1 MTDDSTPVH
10 VERGPFEM
18 VPHWLLYEGKAS
30 ALSIR
35 LYLVLR
41 QHANST
47 ATCYPSRQR
56 LSDLLRVSLP
66 TLDRARA
73 QLDEVGAICMRQR
86 RTQDQVWL
94 PTLYHVH
101 WDRALDCAWGS
112 QESLPGVVKYL
123 GDPSNES
130 STLTHTH
137 RTKTQELAPPNDVD
151 FGAFW
156 DVYPRKVGRKDA
168 LKAFQAAV
176 AEGTNP
182 GRIIAGALRYRDDAN
197 REAAYTAHPATW
209 LRAGRWDDDPLPA
222 RPQAA
227 TGGTRRMTDYE
238 RIYRNINNQRG
249 EIEA

>member
-10 VERGPFEM
+10 AERGPFEM
-18 VPHWLLYEGKAS
+18 VPHWLLHDDKVS
-30 ALSIR
+30 ALGIR

-41 QHANST
+41 QHANSA

-56 LSDLLRVSLP
+56 LSDLLHVSLP
-66 TLDRARA
+66 TLDRARE
-73 QLDEVGAICMRQR
+73 QLVNRGAICMRQR
-86 RTQDQVWL
+86 RTQDQAWL

-101 WDRALDCAWGS
+101 WNRSVSCAWGS
-112 QESLPGVVKYL
+112 QDTSLGVVRNV

-130 STLTHTH
+130 STLTNTH
-137 RTKTQELAPPNDVD
+137 RTNTKLRTPPNDVD
-151 FGAFW
+151 FLAFW
-156 DVYPRKVGRKDA
+156 DVYPRKVGKRDA
-168 LKAFQAAV
+168 MRAFTTAV
-176 AEGTNP
+176 QEGTNP
-182 GRIIAGALRYRDDAN
+182 GRIIAGALRYRDDPN

-227 TGGTRRMTDYE
+227 TGGTKRLSDYE
-238 RIYRNINNQRG
+238 RIYRTINNHR